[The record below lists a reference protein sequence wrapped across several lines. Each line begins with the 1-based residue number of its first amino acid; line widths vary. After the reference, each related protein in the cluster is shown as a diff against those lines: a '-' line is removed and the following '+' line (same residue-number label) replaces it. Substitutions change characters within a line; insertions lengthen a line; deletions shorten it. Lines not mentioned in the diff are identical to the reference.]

1 MADDKFI
8 LMGLDDDRAG
18 YIAEVLKNP
27 TCKKILNFLGD
38 IKEAS
43 EKDISDGLA
52 IPINTAEYNLEKLIK
67 SGLVEKT
74 KNFFW
79 SVKGKKIP
87 MYKLVRKHIIISPG
101 KRPDLNYLK
110 SILPIILAVA
120 ILVVL
125 GGLFLFPKENPI
137 IDQNQIKQFQS
148 QEDLNNFIK
157 ENSGSNQD
165 SNIFRGFGGA
175 QMAIET
181 MTEGAAPTALAGKS
195 GDSSA
200 IAGAS
205 DYSTTNIQVEGVDEA
220 DIVKN
225 DGKYIYAVSGNKLKI
240 IDAYPAENMEVLSE
254 MNISG
259 ISSIYINNDKLIVF
273 ANSYNYGTYSYGDV
287 AKESIS
293 SIRCLGC
300 DYYGGESLSLV
311 YIYDVSD
318 KENPVLDSNLSV
330 EGNYVDS
337 RMINDFVYV
346 VSTKYVNT
354 ENPEPPI
361 YTMNGVMEKVS
372 ANDVY
377 YWPYQDTSYVFT
389 SIMAVNIENGE
400 FNNKVYLTGSANT
413 IFVSQDNIYL
423 TYQKTAD
430 YKEYAKKI
438 AEEVYYPIL
447 SNEYDNKIKKVLDSD
462 KNNWEKLNEMQEI
475 VNDYGNS
482 LEDSKEISDFS
493 SDLMGRLEEFNI
505 KIQKETE
512 KTVVHKINVDKDNI
526 GYQGVGEVPGNVL
539 NQFSM
544 DEFNGY
550 FRIATTT
557 GNWRETSL
565 NHLYVLDE
573 DLKIVGS
580 VEDLAKGER
589 IYSVRF
595 LGDRAY
601 MVTFRQVDPLFVIEL
616 SNPEKPEVLGY
627 LKITGFS
634 DYLHPYDENHIIGIG
649 KQATEEGR
657 TKGMKIALFD
667 VSDVANP
674 IEEAKIEIGDMG
686 TDSIALYNHRAFLF
700 NEEKKLLVLPIS
712 VYESKEMGDEFSRG
726 IGSDIVFNGAYVF
739 NINDKE
745 ISLRGKITHF
755 DSKSKYG
762 PAKDEPIGA
771 EREIYEQTY
780 TKIGENSW
788 EIDNAYYDK
797 YSKTVYTD
805 EYIDQ
810 QPEGISYNNLYDYK
824 YQVQRSLYIDNV
836 LYTISNAEIKAND
849 LDSINEINSL
859 DLNYEED
866 YYPYPLYEGG
876 IAI

>member
-1 MADDKFI
+1 MPNDKFI
-8 LMGLDDDRAG
+8 LMGLDDDRTG
-18 YIAEVLKNP
+18 YIAEILKNP
-27 TCKKILNFLGD
+27 TCKKILDFLAD

-43 EKDISDGLA
+43 EKDIADGLG
-52 IPINTAEYNLEKLIK
+52 IPINTTEYNLEKLVK
-67 SGLVEKT
+67 SGLVKKA

-87 MYKLVRKHIIISPG
+87 MYKLVKKHIIISQNKNPS
-101 KRPDLNYLK
+101 LSYVK
-110 SILPIILAVA
+110 SILPAIFIALAIIAL
-120 ILVVL
+120 
-125 GGLFLFPKENPI
+125 LFLFYPKQAITDET
-137 IDQNQIKQFQS
+137 QIKQFASQS
-148 QEDLNNFIK
+148 QLENFLK
-157 ENSGSNQD
+157 ENSENAG
-165 SNIFRGFGGA
+165 IFGG
-175 QMAIET
+175 IERAVSGVVAPKIA
-181 MTEGAAPTALAGKS
+181 TESADASAGPGTA
-195 GDSSA
+195 SA
-200 IAGAS
+200 
-205 DYSTTNIQVEGVDEA
+205 YSTTNIQVEGVDEA

-225 DGKYIYAVSGNKLKI
+225 DGKYIYVVSGNKLKI
-240 IDAYPAENMEVLSE
+240 IDAYPAENMKVLSE

-259 ISSIYINNDKLIVF
+259 ISNLYVNNNKLIVF
-273 ANSYNYGTYSYGDV
+273 ANSYNYGTYSYGEGI
-287 AKESIS
+287 AKNSISSDSVS
-293 SIRCLGC
+293 SIRCIDCG
-300 DYYGGESLSLV
+300 YGESLSLV
-311 YIYDVSD
+311 YVYDISD
-318 KENPVLDSNLSV
+318 KENPELENEISI

-337 RMINDFVYV
+337 RMINDYVYV

-361 YTMNGVMEKVS
+361 YTMNGVIEKVS
-372 ANDVY
+372 ASDVY

-389 SIMAVNIENGE
+389 SIMAVNIENEE
-400 FNNKVYLTGSANT
+400 FNSKVYLTGSTNT
-413 IFVSQDNIYL
+413 IFISQDNIYL

-447 SNEYDNKIKKVLDSD
+447 SSKYDDKIKEVLDSD
-462 KNNWEKLNEMQEI
+462 KNSWEKLNKMQEI

-482 LEDSKEISDFS
+482 LEGSKEISDFS
-493 SDLMGRLEEFNI
+493 SNLMKKLEEFNI

-512 KTVVHKINVDKDNI
+512 KTVVHKINVDKENI
-526 GYQGVGEVPGNVL
+526 EYLGVGEVPGTVL

-544 DEFNGY
+544 DEYNGY

-557 GNWRETSL
+557 GNWRDISL

-589 IYSVRF
+589 IYSTRF

-667 VSDVANP
+667 VSDIANP
-674 IEEAKIEIGDMG
+674 VEEAKIEIGDMG
-686 TDSIALYNHRAFLF
+686 TYSNALDDHRAFLF
-700 NEEKKLLVLPIS
+700 NKEKKLLVLSIS
-712 VYESKEMGDEFSRG
+712 VYESKEMGNEFGRWA
-726 IGSDIVFNGAYVF
+726 GSDIVFNGAYVF

-745 ISLRGKITHF
+745 ISVRGKITHF
-755 DSKSKYG
+755 DNESKYG

-771 EREIYEQTY
+771 EREIYGQTY

-788 EIDNAYYDK
+788 ETDNAYYDK

-810 QPEGISYNNLYDYK
+810 QPEGINYNNLYDYK

-859 DLNYEED
+859 NLGYKED

>member
-1 MADDKFI
+1 
-8 LMGLDDDRAG
+8 
-18 YIAEVLKNP
+18 
-27 TCKKILNFLGD
+27 
-38 IKEAS
+38 
-43 EKDISDGLA
+43 
-52 IPINTAEYNLEKLIK
+52 
-67 SGLVEKT
+67 
-74 KNFFW
+74 
-79 SVKGKKIP
+79 
-87 MYKLVRKHIIISPG
+87 
-101 KRPDLNYLK
+101 
-110 SILPIILAVA
+110 
-120 ILVVL
+120 
-125 GGLFLFPKENPI
+125 
-137 IDQNQIKQFQS
+137 
-148 QEDLNNFIK
+148 
-157 ENSGSNQD
+157 
-165 SNIFRGFGGA
+165 
-175 QMAIET
+175 ET
-181 MTEGAAPTALAGKS
+181 MSEGAAPTAASEKS
-195 GDSSA
+195 ADSSA
-200 IAGAS
+200 ITSGS

-240 IDAYPAENMEVLSE
+240 IDAYPAENMKVLSE

-259 ISSIYINNDKLIVF
+259 ISNIYINNNKLIVF
-273 ANSYNYGTYSYGDV
+273 ANSYGTYSYGDGI

-293 SIRCLGC
+293 SVRCLGC
-300 DYYGGESLSLV
+300 GYGESLSLV
-311 YIYDVSD
+311 YIYDISD

-361 YTMNGVMEKVS
+361 YTMNGAESKVS
-372 ANDVY
+372 ANDIY

-389 SIMAVNIENGE
+389 SIMAVDIENGE
-400 FNNKVYLTGSANT
+400 FNNKVYLTGSTNT

-430 YKEYAKKI
+430 YKEYAEQI
-438 AEEVYYPIL
+438 AKEVYYPIL
-447 SNEYDNKIKKVLDSD
+447 SSKYDDKIKEVLDSD

-482 LEDSKEISDFS
+482 LENSNEISDFS
-493 SDLMGRLEEFNI
+493 SDLMKKLEEFNI

-512 KTVVHKINVDKDNI
+512 KTVVHKINVDNDNI
-526 GYQGVGEVPGNVL
+526 EYLGVGEVPGTVL

-544 DEFNGY
+544 DEYNGY

-557 GNWRETSL
+557 GNWRQTSL

-573 DLKIVGS
+573 NLKIVGS

-667 VSDVANP
+667 VSDVVNP
-674 IEEAKIEIGDMG
+674 VEESKIEIGDMG
-686 TDSIALYNHRAFLF
+686 TDSNALYDHRAFLF
-700 NEEKKLLVLPIS
+700 NKEKKLLVLPIS
-712 VYESKEMGDEFSRG
+712 VYESKEMRNEFGRWT
-726 IGSDIVFNGAYVF
+726 GSDIVFNGAYVF
-739 NINDKE
+739 NIDDKE
-745 ISLRGKITHF
+745 ISVRGKITHF

-762 PAKDEPIGA
+762 PAKDEEIGT
-771 EREIYEQTY
+771 ERDIYGQIY

-810 QPEGISYNNLYDYK
+810 QPGGINYNNLYDYK

-849 LDSINEINSL
+849 LASVDEINSL
-859 DLNYEED
+859 DLNYKED

>member
-38 IKEAS
+38 IKESS

-273 ANSYNYGTYSYGDV
+273 ANSYGTYPDV
-287 AKESIS
+287 TVTAEESIS

-346 VSTKYVNT
+346 ISTKYVNT

-700 NEEKKLLVLPIS
+700 NKEKKLLVLPIS

-755 DSKSKYG
+755 DKASKYG
-762 PAKDEPIGA
+762 PAKQEIIGA
-771 EREIYEQTY
+771 EREVYGQTY

-824 YQVQRSLYIDNV
+824 YQVQRSLYISNV

-849 LDSINEINSL
+849 LDSVNEINSL
-859 DLNYEED
+859 DLDYEED

-876 IAI
+876 IAV